1 MNRTIFLPLHLQSLP
16 SLLRGRQQKFQLQN
30 KKTKHYNS
38 AHYSTEQNCLAPK
51 SPEQS
56 CAAVFP
62 GNLPTGTR
70 PPTMFRLWLIL
81 PPPSWACVVAEN
93 KLELEPSRTGCCR
106 CPDPCRSCLAMEGQ
120 ILMPRM
126 YYPCNS
132 LTGPRWSDV
141 FLMLSF
147 AADQHVW
154 ILAALSRIN
163 RELRLQNI
171 SWEALKKF

>member
-1 MNRTIFLPLHLQSLP
+1 MWIERSSCLCTCKVCRVSWEVGNKNFNSRI
-16 SLLRGRQQKFQLQN
+16 

-38 AHYSTEQNCLAPK
+38 AHYSTKHNCPAPK

-93 KLELEPSRTGCCR
+93 KLEFTFQNGLLSI
-106 CPDPCRSCLAMEGQ
+106 RSCLAMEGQ

-141 FLMLSF
+141 FLMLS
-147 AADQHVW
+147 
-154 ILAALSRIN
+154 
-163 RELRLQNI
+163 LRRWSACVDASCVVQNKSGAPI
-171 SWEALKKF
+171 TKYFLGGPQEVLK